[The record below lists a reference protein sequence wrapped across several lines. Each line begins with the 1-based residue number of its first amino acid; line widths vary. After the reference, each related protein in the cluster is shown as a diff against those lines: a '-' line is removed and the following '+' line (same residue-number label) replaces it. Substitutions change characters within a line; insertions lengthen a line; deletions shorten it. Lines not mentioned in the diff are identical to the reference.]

1 MCPAGAVFE
10 TDKRTKSTSSV
21 AMVKWVL
28 GLVGVALEGVDA
40 HVEYKSYRMGTYV
53 CCQARTHNC
62 KHGRE

>member
-1 MCPAGAVFE
+1 
-10 TDKRTKSTSSV
+10 
-21 AMVKWVL
+21 MVKWVL

-62 KHGRE
+62 DHGRE